1 MNYLQKIL
9 LVALILSLPSSY
21 DVWDNQVDSVQVY
34 FSKIN
39 KLVEKRKSF
48 PADFLD
54 IEHLLANNER
64 LKGAEKAENLLKLFT
79 AFIYDKAETAN
90 KYNDE
95 ALRLSREVR
104 HRKGELTAL
113 YNRAYLEF
121 VQGQFNEAIKLVL
134 SIERNESIEDFLEVK
149 ADCAT
154 LKSDIY
160 TERGQFDMALETGL
174 KLLDL
179 AEKTN
184 NPYVSMKADAAL
196 SHYYLRVGNYSLAR
210 TYCLKGLD
218 LIIELKEVK
227 YIYPKIDEMARM
239 TAKLGDRKK
248 ALEIYDYYL
257 KLERKLPPPG
267 SYIKSVVYMNIADIY
282 IKEARYKEAQLYL
295 TNALKLCYD
304 HNYGFRIPRALI
316 LQGELHLKQN
326 DTANAILSY
335 EKSLETAEEINAFD
349 VVKSNSAIL
358 GNLYEA
364 TAQPAKAYEYKT
376 LHRAITDSL
385 FSDEKEQRINILETR
400 RKIKDVTQ
408 ENKVLALENEAQ
420 RVRYRSVLLILVF
433 ALTFTGLAFFSYLK
447 VKGKNRLLYDRTVE
461 LASVQL
467 QMHEKLRAFQKSE
480 TKTFTTYKEATSTKQ
495 SQSLD
500 GEVKDIILGKLKK
513 LEEKH
518 FYIDQNCNLYQLSEQ
533 LKTNPKYLSQVI
545 NQEKKSNFNNY
556 INELRINYLLARLLR
571 DPEFRKSKLSYIA
584 VSVGYNNLNTFNSA
598 FKKRQGILPSFFI
611 DQLNGQEKKS

>member
-1 MNYLQKIL
+1 
-9 LVALILSLPSSY
+9 
-21 DVWDNQVDSVQVY
+21 
-34 FSKIN
+34 
-39 KLVEKRKSF
+39 
-48 PADFLD
+48 
-54 IEHLLANNER
+54 
-64 LKGAEKAENLLKLFT
+64 
-79 AFIYDKAETAN
+79 
-90 KYNDE
+90 
-95 ALRLSREVR
+95 
-104 HRKGELTAL
+104 
-113 YNRAYLEF
+113 
-121 VQGQFNEAIKLVL
+121 L
-134 SIERNESIEDFLEVK
+134 SIERNESTEDFLEVK

-179 AEKTN
+179 SEKTKN
-184 NPYVSMKADAAL
+184 AYVSMKANAAL
-196 SHYYLRVGNYSLAR
+196 SHYYLRVGNYTLAR

-227 YIYPKIDEMARM
+227 YIFPKIDEMARM
-239 TAKLGDRKK
+239 TAKLGDLKK
-248 ALEIYDYYL
+248 ALYIYDYYL
-257 KLERKLPPPG
+257 KLERKLTPPG
-267 SYIKSVVYMNIADIY
+267 SYIESVVYMNIADIY
-282 IKEARYKEAQLYL
+282 TKEARYDEARQYL
-295 TNALKLCYD
+295 TNALKLCYE
-304 HNYGFRIPRALI
+304 HNYRFRIPRALI
-316 LQGELHLKQN
+316 LQGELQLKQN
-326 DTANAILSY
+326 DTLNAIKSY

-364 TAQPAKAYEYKT
+364 THQFTKAYEYKT

-385 FSDEKEQRINILETR
+385 FSDEKEQRINLLETR

-420 RVRYRSVLLILVF
+420 RARYRSVLLILVF
-433 ALTFTGLAFFSYLK
+433 ALTITGLAFFSYLK

-480 TKTFTTYKEATSTKQ
+480 TKGVTTYKDATSPKQ
-495 SQSLD
+495 SQGLD

-556 INELRINYLLARLLR
+556 INELRINYLLARLLK
-571 DPEFRKSKLSYIA
+571 DPEFRKNKLSYIA

-611 DQLNGQEKKS
+611 DQLNSQEKKS

>member
-1 MNYLQKIL
+1 M
-9 LVALILSLPSSY
+9 LVALILPLSSSY
-21 DVWDNQVDSVQVY
+21 DVRDSQIDSVQVY
-34 FSKIN
+34 FTKIN

-54 IEHLLANNER
+54 IAYLLANNER
-64 LKGAEKAENLLKLFT
+64 VKGTEKVENLLKLFT
-79 AFIYDKAETAN
+79 AYIYDQAETAN

-95 ALRLSREVR
+95 ALRLSREMQY
-104 HRKGELTAL
+104 RKGELTAL

-121 VQGQFNEAIKLVL
+121 VKGRFNEAIELVL
-134 SIERNESIEDFLEVK
+134 SIEGSESIGDFLEVK

-196 SHYYLRVGNYSLAR
+196 SHYYLRVGNYTLAR

-218 LIIELKEVK
+218 LIIELKEVQ
-227 YIYPKIDEMARM
+227 YIFPKIDEMARM
-239 TAKLGDRKK
+239 TAKLGNLKK

-257 KLERKLPPPG
+257 QLERKLSPPG
-267 SYIKSVVYMNIADIY
+267 SYIESVVYMNIADIY
-282 IKEARYKEAQLYL
+282 TKEARYDEAQQYL
-295 TNALKLCYD
+295 TNALKLCYE
-304 HNYGFRIPRALI
+304 HNYRFRIPRALI
-316 LQGELHLKQN
+316 LQGEFHLKQN
-326 DTANAILSY
+326 DTLNAIKSY
-335 EKSLETAEEINAFD
+335 EKSLEAAEEINAFD

-358 GNLYEA
+358 GNLYEK
-364 TAQPAKAYEYKT
+364 TDQFTKAYEYKT

-385 FSDEKEQRINILETR
+385 FSDEKEQKINILEAR

-420 RVRYRSVLLILVF
+420 RARYRSVLLILVF

-480 TKTFTTYKEATSTKQ
+480 TKTVTTYKEATSPKQ

-500 GEVKDIILGKLKK
+500 GEVKEIILGKLKK

-556 INELRINYLLARLLR
+556 INELRINYLLARLLK

-611 DQLNGQEKKS
+611 DQLNSQEKKS